1 MCVCVCVCYVPFPEC
16 AKLCRVRA
24 VSKTSQPSCV
34 VVLRRVKCG
43 LLTAARAR
51 DGWRGRGRAH
61 RGRDGENDGR
71 NVSRDLHLCPLRS
84 LKDWNVRVGV
94 TRPGASVGT
103 VTWESDRTGRAL
115 VRSLTQGA
123 RRMWPVGARDG
134 AMPIASRRPRPPKG
148 SSQGRFVRDP
158 RSRGGAHKPLARTR
172 RKQRERWK
180 RGHLYSGVDNWDL
193 RDP

>member
-71 NVSRDLHLCPLRS
+71 NVSRNVHLCPLRS
-84 LKDWNVRVGV
+84 LKDWNVRDPPGRVGWHRHVGV
-94 TRPGASVGT
+94 G
-103 VTWESDRTGRAL
+103 SDRTRDRA
-115 VRSLTQGA
+115 VTHPRREANVA
-123 RRMWPVGARDG
+123 RRRARRCN
-134 AMPIASRRPRPPKG
+134 ANCVASSATAQRL
-148 SSQGRFVRDP
+148 VP
-158 RSRGGAHKPLARTR
+158 RSVCERPAEPRGGAQAPRADTPKAEREMETRPPL
-172 RKQRERWK
+172 
-180 RGHLYSGVDNWDL
+180 
-193 RDP
+193 